1 MTTLA
6 QNDKV
11 RKPRFDLAGLD
22 APPSVQSARKWAAEV
37 ETGQKKLVD
46 FPIDEVIE
54 DPNNP
59 RKSFDEDALQALAKS
74 IKKQG
79 VMQPIPVRAKNA
91 EGKYVI
97 INGARRF
104 RASKIAGKATIPGFV
119 VPESELVNYDDYG
132 QVIDNTQHENLSA
145 EEISEFIFARIAR
158 GDKKNEIAERLC
170 IRPQL
175 ISAYLA
181 IQEVSDNV
189 LALFRA
195 GKIDGIE
202 PLYELKRL
210 QEKAPEQAARLITD
224 AEASPQGRITLSL
237 IRAQK
242 KGEGS
247 SKPPVSEPPLGNTQE
262 SQSTSPASDS
272 GSQVGEGPSSQNVTS
287 GEEDEQTEG
296 ASNGVSRMSTIG
308 QQHGADDDSDNDDEG
323 TSRAKKGDQDDDEQG
338 GITPPNTTQLPY
350 HNPDAHKPPASR
362 DGRVPDPNHIKKPLL
377 LGEIDGEPVKVL
389 LARRPTS
396 PGLAHVSYESTGKED
411 EVAIDRIK
419 LTMLSDM
426 KVQETA

>member
-1 MTTLA
+1 MTTSA
-6 QNDKV
+6 ETPKV
-11 RKPRFDLAGLD
+11 RKPRFDLSGID

-46 FPIDEVIE
+46 LPIDEVIE

-59 RKSFDEDALQALAKS
+59 RKAFDEEALQALAKS
-74 IKKQG
+74 IKNHG
-79 VMQPIPVRAKNA
+79 VMQPIPVRGKNA
-91 EGKYVI
+91 DGKFVI

-104 RASKIAGKATIPGFV
+104 RASKIAGKTIIPGFV

-189 LALFRA
+189 LALFRE
-195 GKIDGIE
+195 GKIDGVE

-210 QEKAPEQAARLITD
+210 QEKAPDQAARLIAD

-242 KGEGS
+242 KGEGAA
-247 SKPPVSEPPLGNTQE
+247 KPKTGQTPDNKQ
-262 SQSTSPASDS
+262 SQSTSPTSS
-272 GSQVGEGPSSQNVTS
+272 EPGRKVGEGQASQVASSGAE
-287 GEEDEQTEG
+287 GEQPEG
-296 ASNGVSRMSTIG
+296 ASNGVSNLSHIG
-308 QQHGADDDSDNDDEG
+308 QKHGADVDDDDDDDEG
-323 TSRAKKGDQDDDEQG
+323 TKRRQKGGQDDPDQG
-338 GITPPNTTQLPY
+338 GNTPPNTTQVPY

-362 DGRVPDPNHIKKPLL
+362 DGRMPDPNHIKKPLL

-396 PGLAHVSYESTGKED
+396 PGLAHVSYESTGKEE
-411 EVAIDRIK
+411 EVALDRIK

-426 KVQETA
+426 KVPETA